1 MAWSTW
7 SAQACSLPLAWGLG
21 GPTDRNHSCSSKL
34 KTHWAFS
41 TPVIAAKTRHSIA
54 IYSRV
59 ELPVLYYNL
68 YSIESAVL
76 YRYTGTGTWS
86 APGSQGIFGPR
97 PTPNPR
103 CRFLKLLLCH
113 HCSLIRPRA
122 ALQALL
128 QSKSRSLRRPTPKRS
143 RRPTGRSSPRYWP
156 RTQMMQSHR
165 QNQACSRKI
174 SCGSM

>member
-68 YSIESAVL
+68 CSTVPV
-76 YRYTGTGTWS
+76 YRYRYLERAGRTE
-86 APGSQGIFGPR
+86 
-97 PTPNPR
+97 
-103 CRFLKLLLCH
+103 FLA
-113 HCSLIRPRA
+113 SVRPRIPDA
-122 ALQALL
+122 DF
-128 QSKSRSLRRPTPKRS
+128 
-143 RRPTGRSSPRYWP
+143 
-156 RTQMMQSHR
+156 
-165 QNQACSRKI
+165 
-174 SCGSM
+174 

>member
-68 YSIESAVL
+68 CSTGTVPV
-76 YRYTGTGTWS
+76 YRY
-86 APGSQGIFGPR
+86 
-97 PTPNPR
+97 
-103 CRFLKLLLCH
+103 RFLERAGRTEFLAPV
-113 HCSLIRPRA
+113 RPRIPDA
-122 ALQALL
+122 DF
-128 QSKSRSLRRPTPKRS
+128 
-143 RRPTGRSSPRYWP
+143 
-156 RTQMMQSHR
+156 
-165 QNQACSRKI
+165 
-174 SCGSM
+174 

>member
-97 PTPNPR
+97 PTPVPDAD
-103 CRFLKLLLCH
+103 F
-113 HCSLIRPRA
+113 
-122 ALQALL
+122 
-128 QSKSRSLRRPTPKRS
+128 
-143 RRPTGRSSPRYWP
+143 
-156 RTQMMQSHR
+156 
-165 QNQACSRKI
+165 
-174 SCGSM
+174 